1 MMKGMTRVK
10 IAITIPE
17 ELLAQVQDAVAQGEA
32 RSVSAY
38 ISDAVAARGE
48 KRGLAAY
55 VESLQERFG
64 EPPREATEWADRELR
79 RVGVL
84 APERKGSRSTRAR

>member
-1 MMKGMTRVK
+1 MIEGMTRVK

-17 ELLAQVQDAVAQGEA
+17 DLLAQVKDAVAQGEA

-48 KRGLAAY
+48 KRGLVAY
-55 VESLQERFG
+55 LESLQDRFG
-64 EPPREATEWADRELR
+64 EPPQEATEWADRELR
-79 RVGVL
+79 RVGIL
-84 APERKGSRSTRAR
+84 PSARKGSRSTRAR